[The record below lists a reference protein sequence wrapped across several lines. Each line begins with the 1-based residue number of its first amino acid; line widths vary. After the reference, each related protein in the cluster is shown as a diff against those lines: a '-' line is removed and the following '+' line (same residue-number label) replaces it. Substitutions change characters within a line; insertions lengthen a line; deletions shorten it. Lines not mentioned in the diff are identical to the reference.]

1 LELAPLRFDTDF
13 AEHQRPVSHDP
24 SRKHFFAKLLGLI
37 AAVGLAP
44 KLLSK
49 PLGQSVAGPT
59 PTAVNLRPESRAVA
73 RREESV

>member
-1 LELAPLRFDTDF
+1 
-13 AEHQRPVSHDP
+13 VSHDP

-49 PLGQSVAGPT
+49 SREQSVADQAAP
-59 PTAVNLRPESRAVA
+59 AVALRPESRAIA
-73 RREESV
+73 RSAESV